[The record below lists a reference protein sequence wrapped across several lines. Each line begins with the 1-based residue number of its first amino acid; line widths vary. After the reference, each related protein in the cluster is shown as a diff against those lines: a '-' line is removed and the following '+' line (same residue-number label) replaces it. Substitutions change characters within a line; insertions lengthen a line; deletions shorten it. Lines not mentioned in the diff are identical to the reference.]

1 MQAGPHGYVAHGR
14 EEFMANIW
22 MLSRVA
28 GTFGGD
34 RCVTSSVPQSV
45 ADKIAT
51 DLNAEFADMGLDIA
65 VWVD

>member
-1 MQAGPHGYVAHGR
+1 
-14 EEFMANIW
+14 MANIW